1 LIDQVQQNAA
11 ELQHH
16 NATAR
21 QHHNKPTPSAELF
34 IVATTGREQH
44 RSDNRR
50 IAIEHKTQP
59 TPLTPSQPTTTSQQT
74 LLGEHRAASK
84 PIEPSKQAGKQ
95 ASERTEELESEERRA
110 KSGELQL

>member
-34 IVATTGREQH
+34 TVATTGWEQH

-59 TPLTPSQPTTTSQQT
+59 TPLINTITTNHNVATNSSW
-74 LLGEHRAASK
+74 RASCGIKTDRA
-84 PIEPSKQAGKQ
+84 KQ
-95 ASERTEELESEERRA
+95 ASRQASKRA
-110 KSGELQL
+110 N